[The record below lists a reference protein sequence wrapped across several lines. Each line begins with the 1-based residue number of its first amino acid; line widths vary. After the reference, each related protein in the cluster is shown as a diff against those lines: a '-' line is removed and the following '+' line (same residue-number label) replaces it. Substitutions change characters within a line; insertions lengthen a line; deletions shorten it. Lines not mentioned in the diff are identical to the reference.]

1 MAKLK
6 FQPVKGTRD
15 FYPEEMA
22 FRNFLFGKMREASKK
37 FGYQEYEGPIL
48 EPLELYAAKS
58 GEDLVKKQT
67 FVLTDRGGRKLAL
80 RPEMTP
86 TLARMVGQRE
96 AELPK
101 PIRWFSIGPRF
112 RYEQPQKGRLREFY
126 QWDIDIL
133 GSESPEADAE
143 IIAIAAEFLKSIGL
157 TPKEVKIKVNDRSLM
172 EQKLSL
178 IEIPKTKIQEVF
190 KAVDKKEKIAEE
202 EWDKWLKEIGL
213 TSLQVKDLKG
223 ILKDRDFSRESE
235 NLTRI
240 FSTLSDLGVSDF
252 VEFDPNVVRGLD
264 YYTGIVFEARDAKG
278 KFRAILGGG
287 RYDNLVEVVG
297 GPKIAGTGFAAG
309 DVVIE
314 EVLKEYKQ
322 SLLLRNKK
330 TPKISPGNTR
340 VLVTVFD
347 ESTFRDSLKV
357 TSLLRSNRVNT
368 EIYINP
374 EKLDKQ
380 LKYASQKEIPFVV
393 IIGPE
398 EEKSGTVTIKN
409 MEKGSQ
415 ETIPQEKL
423 SDYFSTKGGS
433 ASGGK

>member
-1 MAKLK
+1 MSKLK

-15 FYPEEMA
+15 FYPEDMA
-22 FRNFLFGKMREASKK
+22 FRNWLFGKMREVSKK

-58 GEDLVKKQT
+58 GEELVKKQT

-86 TLARMVGQRE
+86 TLARMVAQRE

-133 GSESPEADAE
+133 GSEAPEADAE
-143 IIAIAAEFLKSIGL
+143 IIAVACEFLKSIGL
-157 TPKEVKIKVNDRSLM
+157 ISKEVKIKVNDRSLM

-178 IEIPKTKIQEVF
+178 IEVPKGKIQEVF
-190 KAVDKKEKIAEE
+190 KAVDKKEKMAEE

-235 NLTRI
+235 KLTRI

-264 YYTGIVFEARDAKG
+264 YYTGIVFEARDVKS

-314 EVLKEYKQ
+314 EVLKEYK
-322 SLLLRNKK
+322 K
-330 TPKISPGNTR
+330 TPKISFCPTR
-340 VLVTVFD
+340 VLVTVFT
-347 ESTFRDSLKV
+347 EGFFRKSLEV
-357 TSLLRSNRVNT
+357 ATLLRRSNIET
-368 EIYINP
+368 ELYP
-374 EKLDKQ
+374 DPASQLDKQ
-380 LKYASQKEIPFVV
+380 LKYASQKEIPYVV
-393 IIGPE
+393 ILGPE
-398 EEKSGTVTIKN
+398 EAESGKVTLKN
-409 MEKGSQ
+409 MATGKQ
-415 ETIPQEKL
+415 KTISINEVGRVIL
-423 SDYFSTKGGS
+423 
-433 ASGGK
+433 